1 MWYPKP
7 DAEHEKATPPQ
18 AFHHLGRPVSALRD
32 GGVVVVGAGAA
43 GLSAALH
50 LRRHGVPVV
59 LLEAS
64 DRVGGRAYTACPA
77 LLGHAAFDHGA
88 SWLHAAQR
96 NPLTSFAHPG
106 EDTLTN
112 SDEARSERLFVAGR
126 PADAGEQAAYDAAWD
141 RLDEA
146 VAPALAADQED
157 CSLAE
162 AMAPMRDDPWAAT
175 VAGWEGAIIAAA
187 DADVLSLRDWRQN
200 RLDGPNLTVRGG
212 LGAFVARRL
221 ATDVELNTPVTA
233 IAWDGA
239 AGVRVETARGTVRAA
254 ACIVTVST
262 GVLASGAIRFTPAL
276 PHPVQAAI
284 AGLPMGLLSK
294 VALPAAGPDRLGLPP
309 DTGVVRQMAEG
320 RANMAFIAWPGGAGH
335 VIGFV
340 GGRAAWAL
348 TGDPA
353 AAEALARDE
362 LRAMLGGAAR
372 LGDGAVATGWARDPF
387 ALGAYAYAPPGQAGM
402 RGVLEAAFPAE
413 RLLFAGEACRTD
425 GLAGTAGGAFASGKD
440 AAARL
445 MHLLQPGQQ
454 EIAEHR
460 DAL

>member
-1 MWYPKP
+1 M
-7 DAEHEKATPPQ
+7 
-18 AFHHLGRPVSALRD
+18 SALRD
-32 GGVVVVGAGAA
+32 DGVAVVGAGAA
-43 GLSAALH
+43 GLAAALH

-64 DRVGGRAYTACPA
+64 GRIGGRAYTSCPA
-77 LLGHAAFDHGA
+77 VLGFAAFDHGA

-96 NPLTSFAHPG
+96 NPLTGFAHPG

-112 SDEARSERLFVAGR
+112 FDTTRTERLFVAGR

-141 RLDEA
+141 RLDEV
-146 VAPALAADQED
+146 VAPALAADGGE
-157 CSLAE
+157 CSLAD

-187 DADVLSLRDWRQN
+187 DADVLSLRDWRRN
-200 RLDGPNLTVRGG
+200 RLDGPNLSVRGG

-221 ATDVELNTPVTA
+221 ATDVELNTPVTT
-233 IAWDGA
+233 IAWDGP
-239 AGVRVETARGTVRAA
+239 AGVRVETMRGTVRAA

-262 GVLASGAIRFTPAL
+262 GVLASGAIRFAPTL
-276 PHPVQAAI
+276 PHSVQAAI

-309 DTGVVRQMAEG
+309 NTGLAQQMAAG
-320 RANMAFIAWPGGAGH
+320 QAMVAFVAWPEDMGH

-348 TGDPA
+348 AGDDA
-353 AAEALARDE
+353 AADALARDE
-362 LRAMLGGAAR
+362 LRAMLGGAVR
-372 LGDGAVATGWARDPF
+372 LGDGAVVTGWATDPF

-402 RGVLEAAFPAE
+402 RGVLETAFPAE

-425 GLAGTAGGAFASGKD
+425 GLAGTVGGAFASGQD
-440 AAARL
+440 AAVRL
-445 MHLLQPGQQ
+445 VQLLEPGQQ
-454 EIAEHR
+454 EIPEHR
-460 DAL
+460 HAL

>member
-1 MWYPKP
+1 M
-7 DAEHEKATPPQ
+7 
-18 AFHHLGRPVSALRD
+18 SALRD
-32 GGVVVVGAGAA
+32 DGVAVVGAGAA
-43 GLSAALH
+43 GLAAALH

-64 DRVGGRAYTACPA
+64 GRIGGRAYTSCPA
-77 LLGHAAFDHGA
+77 VLNHAAFDHGA

-96 NPLTSFAHPG
+96 NPLTGFARPG
-106 EDTLTN
+106 EDVLTN
-112 SDEARSERLFVAGR
+112 ADTVRTERLFVAGR
-126 PADAGEQAAYDAAWD
+126 PADAAEQAAYDAAWN

-146 VAPALAADQED
+146 VAPALVADQAD
-157 CSLAE
+157 RSLAE

-187 DADVLSLRDWRQN
+187 DADALSLRDWHRN

-212 LGAFVARRL
+212 LGAFVARHL
-221 ATDVELNTPVTA
+221 ATDVELNAPVTA
-233 IAWDGA
+233 IAWDGP
-239 AGVRVETARGTVRAA
+239 AGVRVETPRGTVRAA

-276 PHPVQAAI
+276 PPVVQAAV

-309 DTGVVRQMAEG
+309 ETGLARQMAAG
-320 RANMAFIAWPGGAGH
+320 QANMAFIAWPGDMDH

-348 TGDPA
+348 AGDPA

-362 LRAMLGGAAR
+362 LRAMLGGGAR
-372 LGDGAVATGWARDPF
+372 LGEGAVVTGWATDPF

-425 GLAGTAGGAFASGKD
+425 GLAGTVGGAFASGRD

-445 MHLLQPGQQ
+445 MQLLQPGEQ
-454 EIAEHR
+454 EIPEHR
-460 DAL
+460 HAL

>member
-1 MWYPKP
+1 MN
-7 DAEHEKATPPQ
+7 
-18 AFHHLGRPVSALRD
+18 ALRD
-32 GGVVVVGAGAA
+32 GGVVVVGAGTA

-50 LRRHGVPVV
+50 LRGHGVPVT

-64 DRVGGRAYTACPA
+64 GRVGGRACTSCPA

-96 NPLTSFAHPG
+96 NPLIAFAHPG

-112 SDEARSERLFVAGR
+112 SDDARTERLFVAGR

-146 VAPALAADQED
+146 VAPALAAGRKD

-187 DADVLSLRDWRQN
+187 DADALSLRDWHRN
-200 RLDGPNLTVRGG
+200 RLDGPNLTVQGG

-221 ATDVELNTPVTA
+221 ATEAELNTPVTA

-239 AGVRVETARGTVRAA
+239 GGVRVETARGTVRAA

-276 PHPVQAAI
+276 PHPVQAAV

-294 VALPAAGPDRLGLPP
+294 VALPAAGPDRLGLPA
-309 DTGVVRQMAEG
+309 DTGLARQMAEN
-320 RANMAFIAWPGGAGH
+320 RTNMAFIAWPGGAGH
-335 VIGFV
+335 VTGFI

-348 TGDPA
+348 AGDPA

-362 LRAMLGGAAR
+362 LRAMLGGGAAQ
-372 LGDGAVATGWARDPF
+372 LGGGAIVTGWATDPF

-425 GLAGTAGGAFASGKD
+425 GLAGTVGGAFASGKD

-445 MHLLQPGQQ
+445 VHLLQPGQQ
-454 EIAEHR
+454 EVPEHG

>member
-1 MWYPKP
+1 M
-7 DAEHEKATPPQ
+7 
-18 AFHHLGRPVSALRD
+18 SALRD
-32 GGVVVVGAGAA
+32 DGVAVIGAGAA
-43 GLSAALH
+43 GLAAALH

-64 DRVGGRAYTACPA
+64 GRIGGRAYTSCPA
-77 LLGHAAFDHGA
+77 VLNHAAFDHGA

-96 NPLTSFAHPG
+96 NPLTAFARPG

-112 SDEARSERLFVAGR
+112 SDTARTERLFVAGR
-126 PADAGEQAAYDAAWD
+126 SADTGEQAAYDVAWD
-141 RLDEA
+141 RLDA
-146 VAPALAADQED
+146 IVAPALDGED

-187 DADVLSLRDWRQN
+187 DADALSLRDWHRN

-221 ATDVELNTPVTA
+221 AADVELNTPVTA

-239 AGVRVETARGTVRAA
+239 AGVRVETSRGTVRAA
-254 ACIVTVST
+254 ACIVTAST

-276 PHPVQAAI
+276 PHSVQAAV

-294 VALPAAGPDRLGLPP
+294 VALPAAGPDRLGLRPE
-309 DTGVVRQMAEG
+309 TSLARQMAG
-320 RANMAFIAWPGGAGH
+320 GQANMVFIAWPGDMEH
-335 VIGFV
+335 VIGFI

-348 TGDPA
+348 AGDPA

-362 LRAMLGGAAR
+362 LRAMLGGGAR
-372 LGDGAVATGWARDPF
+372 LADGAVVTGWATDPF

-425 GLAGTAGGAFASGKD
+425 GLAGTVGGAFASGRD
-440 AAARL
+440 AAVRL
-445 MHLLQPGQQ
+445 MQFLEPGQQ
-454 EIAEHR
+454 EIPEHR
-460 DAL
+460 HAL

>member
-1 MWYPKP
+1 M
-7 DAEHEKATPPQ
+7 
-18 AFHHLGRPVSALRD
+18 SALRD
-32 GGVVVVGAGAA
+32 DGVAGVGAGAA
-43 GLSAALH
+43 GLAAALH

-64 DRVGGRAYTACPA
+64 GRIGGRAYTSCPA
-77 LLGHAAFDHGA
+77 VLGFAAFDHGA

-96 NPLTSFAHPG
+96 NPLTGFAHPG

-112 SDEARSERLFVAGR
+112 FDTTRTERLFVAGR

-141 RLDEA
+141 RLDEV
-146 VAPALAADQED
+146 VAPALAADGGE
-157 CSLAE
+157 CSLAD

-187 DADVLSLRDWRQN
+187 DADVLSLRDWRRN
-200 RLDGPNLTVRGG
+200 RLDGPNLSVRGG

-221 ATDVELNTPVTA
+221 ATDVELNTPVTT
-233 IAWDGA
+233 IAWDGP
-239 AGVRVETARGTVRAA
+239 AGVRVETMRGTVRAA

-262 GVLASGAIRFTPAL
+262 GVLASGAIRFAPTL
-276 PHPVQAAI
+276 PHSVQAAI

-309 DTGVVRQMAEG
+309 NTGLAQQMAAG
-320 RANMAFIAWPGGAGH
+320 QAMVAFVAWPEDMGH

-348 TGDPA
+348 AGDDA
-353 AAEALARDE
+353 AADALARDE
-362 LRAMLGGAAR
+362 LRAMLGGAVR
-372 LGDGAVATGWARDPF
+372 LGDGAVVTGWATDPF

-402 RGVLEAAFPAE
+402 RGVLETAFPAE

-425 GLAGTAGGAFASGKD
+425 GLAGTVGGAFASGQD
-440 AAARL
+440 AAVRL
-445 MHLLQPGQQ
+445 VQLLEPGQQ
-454 EIAEHR
+454 EIPEHR
-460 DAL
+460 HAL

>member
-1 MWYPKP
+1 M
-7 DAEHEKATPPQ
+7 
-18 AFHHLGRPVSALRD
+18 SALRD
-32 GGVVVVGAGAA
+32 NGVAVVGAGAA
-43 GLSAALH
+43 GLAAALH

-64 DRVGGRAYTACPA
+64 GRIGGRAHTSCPA
-77 LLGHAAFDHGA
+77 VLGHAAFDHGA

-96 NPLTSFAHPG
+96 NPLTVFAHPG

-112 SDEARSERLFVAGR
+112 FDTARTERLFVAGR
-126 PADAGEQAAYDAAWD
+126 PATAGEQAAYDAAWD
-141 RLDEA
+141 RLDEI

-157 CSLAE
+157 RSLAE

-187 DADVLSLRDWRQN
+187 DADALSLRDWHRN
-200 RLDGPNLTVRGG
+200 RLDGPNLSVRGG
-212 LGAFVARRL
+212 LGAFIARRL
-221 ATDVELNTPVTA
+221 AADVELNTPVTA

-254 ACIVTVST
+254 ACIVAVST
-262 GVLASGAIRFTPAL
+262 GVLASGAIRFAPAL
-276 PHPVQAAI
+276 PHAVQAAV

-294 VALPAAGPDRLGLPP
+294 VALPAAGSDRLGLPP
-309 DTGVVRQMAEG
+309 DTGLARQMAAG
-320 RANMAFIAWPGGAGH
+320 QAMVAFIAWPGDMDH

-348 TGDPA
+348 AGDPA
-353 AAEALARDE
+353 AEAALARDE
-362 LRAMLGGAAR
+362 LRTMLGGAAR
-372 LGDGAVATGWARDPF
+372 LGESAVVTGWATDPF

-425 GLAGTAGGAFASGKD
+425 GLAGTVGGAFASGRD

-445 MHLLQPGQQ
+445 MQFLEPGQQ
-454 EIAEHR
+454 EIPEHR
-460 DAL
+460 HAL